1 MNMNSLFSGC
11 TTLKSINFSNINTS
25 MVIDM
30 SNMFYNCRLLEL
42 NDLYNFNTSKVT
54 NMTNMFY
61 NCRSLNSLNLS
72 NFVTPSL
79 LNMNSMFRNANKLI
93 KLDISNF
100 DTSHVT
106 NMGNLFY
113 GCSSLKNVYYLS
125 KLDSPSVINRIGMF
139 DGCIQLFGEEN
150 PDYQSGYNNSNGSTD
165 IIIFSSTTINDYKE
179 DIEII
184 LLGFNNYSLIDSRI
198 SFNIYFFS
206 FEYYDFP
213 QLLNFTATITY
224 NSILRLLDNDN
235 NVNCQ
240 KQEIGK
246 DDQFK
251 YKCIITPKNSDIK
264 NIELNNDINFKS
276 NKINL
281 IISPLAS
288 QYKNNLQNLP
298 TTYNDLFDEANMFL
312 LQKSI
317 LNQNGRLFNISGV
330 MNDDPHFEINRNIT
344 LIANPESEQAE
355 KEINCSITDNT
366 LERYTL
372 SCRLDNNIKYEL
384 NNSLS
389 INDNNI
395 ILVIFDDGSSIISN
409 TNTSQNNYRIYSKKS
424 SGLNTGAI
432 VAIIIVP
439 IIALAFIIFIILF
452 LKRKNE
458 NKIMSNDFSS
468 NVQIKMK

>member
-1 MNMNSLFSGC
+1 MNSLFSRC

-30 SNMFYNCRLLEL
+30 SYMFYNCRLLEL
-42 NDLYNFNTSKVT
+42 NNLYDFNTSKVT
-54 NMTNMFY
+54 NMTNIFY
-61 NCRSLNSLNLS
+61 NCRSIISLNLS
-72 NFVTPSL
+72 NFDTSSL
-79 LNMNSMFRNANKLI
+79 LNMNSMFRNAIKLI
-93 KLDISNF
+93 TLDISNF
-100 DTSHVT
+100 DTSKVT
-106 NMGNLFY
+106 NMGNLFN
-113 GCSSLKNVYYLS
+113 GCSSLKNIYYLS
-125 KLDSPSVINRIGMF
+125 TLDSPSVIVRTGMF
-139 DGCIQLFGEEN
+139 DGCSQLFGYD
-150 PDYQSGYNNSNGSTD
+150 PDYQSGYNNSNDSTD
-165 IIIFSSTTINDYKE
+165 IIKFSSTIINDYKE

-213 QLLNFTATITY
+213 QLINFTATITY

-246 DDQFK
+246 DAQFK

-264 NIELNNDINFKS
+264 NIELNNDINFEN

-298 TTYNDLFDEANMFL
+298 TTYNNLFDEANIFL

-317 LNQNGRLFNISGV
+317 LNQNGRIFNISGI
-330 MNDDPHFEINRNIT
+330 MEEAPHFEINKNIT
-344 LIANPESEQAE
+344 LIANPESEQE
-355 KEINCSITDNT
+355 KKEINCSIIDNS
-366 LERYTL
+366 LDRYTIN
-372 SCRLDNNIKYEL
+372 CRLDNNIKYDL

-389 INDNNI
+389 LNDNNI
-395 ILVIFDDGSSIISN
+395 ILIVFEGESSIINN
-409 TNTSQNNYRIYSKKS
+409 TDTNQYNYRIYSKKS

-432 VAIIIVP
+432 IAMIIVP
-439 IIALAFIIFIILF
+439 IIALAFIIFIIIF
-452 LKRKNE
+452 LKRKND
-458 NKIMSNDFSS
+458 NKIMSNDSSS
-468 NVQIKMK
+468 NVQIELK